1 MAVPLHGGQCEV
13 IPAGSLLETVFGLWS
28 YPLPQPV
35 PSVYPPFKVTYIN
48 PAPQPQQLWLPLFCD
63 IRSPSYPRLGLQVV
77 VVKDYES
84 DPFCLCP

>member
-13 IPAGSLLETVFGLWS
+13 VIPAESLLETVFGLWS
-28 YPLPQPV
+28 LPQSV

-63 IRSPSYPRLGLQVV
+63 IRSPSYPRPGSQVV

-84 DPFCLCP
+84 DPFCLDP